1 MADRRKQRKRNAEP
15 SREAKRLTLGDLPA
29 AMDPG
34 GDLPTNPR
42 LLVRSART
50 TTLPPAPPDPLQDA
64 SLENLAKAV
73 PRTPPNAPPPAQQAV
88 APRSTR
94 SHRRSEDVRWS
105 SAPPV
110 QVPSEPPRQR
120 APGDGKPGD
129 GKSGDSKWWLRTL
142 GVIVLSASVGA
153 VVSSLTWGVK
163 SELQK
168 VTDRGDVIME
178 RGRTAAAPPA
188 PACPTAAPS
197 PEPKLARSP
206 AESPTVPAV
215 SIASPATPISIDA
228 LPLRRMQ
235 RRESAVER
243 VSLDEAPDRS
253 SPSAADTRHPKGRAA
268 GPAASETPRRDSE
281 RAPTPPPARTLPSQP
296 SRAAISQ
303 AIGRAASVATSCDS
317 GRNDGKVT
325 VTFAP
330 SGAVKSVSLVKGFGD
345 AAINGCVLQAFGR
358 ARVPAFSGDP
368 VVVRKSVAW

>member
-15 SREAKRLTLGDLPA
+15 SREAKRLTLRDLPP

-42 LLVRSART
+42 LTVRSART
-50 TTLPPAPPDPLQDA
+50 TTLPPAPPEPLRNA
-64 SLENLAKAV
+64 SLENLAMAV
-73 PRTPPNAPPPAQQAV
+73 PRTPPSTAPPRQLAAS
-88 APRSTR
+88 PRSTKSHQR
-94 SHRRSEDVRWS
+94 SGDVRWS
-105 SAPPV
+105 SAPPPV
-110 QVPSEPPRQR
+110 QVPSEPPRER
-120 APGDGKPGD
+120 ARGDSKPGDSKPGD
-129 GKSGDSKWWLRTL
+129 GKWWLRTL

-168 VTDRGDVIME
+168 VTEREDVIME
-178 RGRTAAAPPA
+178 RGRAAAASPL
-188 PACPTAAPS
+188 PACPPAAPS
-197 PEPKLARSP
+197 PEPKLGRST
-206 AESPTVPAV
+206 AESPAIPAV
-215 SIASPATPISIDA
+215 SIASLAPPISIDA
-228 LPLRRMQ
+228 LPLRRAQ
-235 RRESAVER
+235 RRESTVER
-243 VSLDEAPDRS
+243 VSLDEAPDRV
-253 SPSAADTRHPKGRAA
+253 SAAPPRA
-268 GPAASETPRRDSE
+268 
-281 RAPTPPPARTLPSQP
+281 RALPSQP

-303 AIGRAASVATSCDS
+303 AIGRAASVATSCDG
-317 GRNDGKVT
+317 GRNDGKVS

>member
-15 SREAKRLTLGDLPA
+15 SHQSKRLTLGDLAP

-42 LLVRSART
+42 VMVRSART
-50 TTLPPAPPDPLQDA
+50 TTLPPAPPEPLQDA
-64 SLENLAKAV
+64 SLANLVLAV
-73 PRTPPNAPPPAQQAV
+73 PRTPPNADPPQQRVA

-105 SAPPV
+105 SAPPAV
-110 QVPSEPPRQR
+110 QVPSEAPREHT
-120 APGDGKPGD
+120 P
-129 GKSGDSKWWLRTL
+129 SGTKWWLRTL

-168 VTDRGDVIME
+168 VAERNDVITDHS
-178 RGRTAAAPPA
+178 RAAVTPP
-188 PACPTAAPS
+188 PPVCPTATPS
-197 PEPKLARSP
+197 PEPKLARSTTDS
-206 AESPTVPAV
+206 AATLTAA
-215 SIASPATPISIDA
+215 IASPAPPISIDA
-228 LPLRRMQ
+228 LPLRRAQ
-235 RRESAVER
+235 RRESTVER
-243 VSLDEAPDRS
+243 VSLDEAPERV
-253 SPSAADTRHPKGRAA
+253 SPSPTDARPPKRRAA
-268 GPAASETPRRDSE
+268 RPADPETSRREPE
-281 RAPTPPPARTLPSQP
+281 RAPAPAPARTLPAQP

-303 AIGRAASVATSCDS
+303 AIGRAASAATSCDG